1 MKLFLSFHSSIE
13 FDDTFYGNSY
23 TISVLLV
30 SDIKCRSTI
39 LYLAGKEGK
48 VYPVGY
54 DEKGGIEDA
63 TNKRIELLELLVG
76 KGRPPKSNRVVRLRL
91 RTLH

>member
-1 MKLFLSFHSSIE
+1 VKLLLAFHSSIE
-13 FDDTFYGNSY
+13 FNDTFYGNSY
-23 TISVLLV
+23 TVRVLSVGDVESRYTVLH
-30 SDIKCRSTI
+30 
-39 LYLAGKEGK
+39 LAGKEGK
-48 VYPVGY
+48 VYSVGC

-91 RTLH
+91 RTLY